1 MVKLKVMRMV
11 RLGLASWLGLVR
23 VPILKSVY
31 GSHLAQPR
39 CHVSSMLLCTVE
51 QQRP

>member
-1 MVKLKVMRMV
+1 MV
-11 RLGLASWLGLVR
+11 RLGLVSWLGLVR

-39 CHVSSMLLCTVE
+39 CHLRFEHAIVYGRATTSLIT
-51 QQRP
+51 